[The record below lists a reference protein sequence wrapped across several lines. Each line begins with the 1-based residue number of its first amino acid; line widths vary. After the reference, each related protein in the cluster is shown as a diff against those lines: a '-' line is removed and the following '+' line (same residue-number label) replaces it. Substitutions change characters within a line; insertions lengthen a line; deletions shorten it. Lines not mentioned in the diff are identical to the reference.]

1 MLCNNL
7 PSAFYGYPDFYL
19 LNVWNT
25 NHRKKMCANNKKN
38 FIGFSEPPKIR
49 QICQKLC
56 VVLWGEISRFGCL
69 RLWRSFNGS
78 VLT

>member
-25 NHRKKMCANNKKN
+25 NHRKKLCANNKKKILLVFRSHRKYAKYAKN
-38 FIGFSEPPKIR
+38 F
-49 QICQKLC
+49 
-56 VVLWGEISRFGCL
+56 VLYFGAKFHV
-69 RLWRSFNGS
+69 SDA
-78 VLT
+78 